1 MCQRK
6 GKYVG
11 RREVLAGMAEAPPH
25 HLQVGEGGTGMGG
38 PLPLSPVSLL
48 EMDGENKVLSGVT
61 SSAHMGGGLDK
72 GKRGRPLRLSEGVR
86 DRTETASKELLG
98 RLRQALEI
106 WNEVGYV
113 RRPGRPGVGLETIC
127 TQNYVVPCFLKGQGR
142 SH

>member
-1 MCQRK
+1 MCQRN

-11 RREVLAGMAEAPPH
+11 RREVLAGMPEAPPH

-48 EMDGENKVLSGVT
+48 EMDEENKVLSRVAGST
-61 SSAHMGGGLDK
+61 HMGGGLDK
-72 GKRGRPLRLSEGVR
+72 GKRGRPLRLSEGVS

-106 WNEVGYV
+106 WNGVGYV
-113 RRPGRPGVGLETIC
+113 RRPGRTGMGLETIC